1 MQLAK
6 QTMRN
11 FHTKV
16 EGRDPVLVNGEWHHY
31 DGLWERNSRGQICV
45 DETLDC
51 TDTVSSIFKIG
62 KDSCDC
68 DSDQHTGALKFVD
81 GQLRVCLGNRWAK
94 AQWKPK
100 VDDAYGYGTEFYPGK
115 SCKDIKK
122 NLTGSPADGIY
133 WIKSFSADKGFP
145 VYCDMEGGGW
155 TLAMKFISGIPDMHG
170 LSTYFS
176 ELPIAEF
183 VEKAISVT
191 NEYKGHYKN
200 RLAIWRYCCLPKKSA
215 SQKTYSKDTK
225 VLADEFNQFFA
236 SVKVGLYSSSGT
248 PLLKPPLIFKLT
260 KSSRS
265 TDFFR
270 KENLEQSPWDDLMEI
285 KNPVAFRTDSSLCWR
300 VPLHCRLFEVMKT
313 FGDDQ
318 SAASEKRCDGDFG
331 WLMLTAPDNRICP
344 FEKKRGRQSV
354 FLYSKGKASVK
365 FNDENAVGVADM
377 MAIFVQ

>member
-1 MQLAK
+1 MQPAK

-31 DGLWERNSRGQICV
+31 DGLWERNSRGQI
-45 DETLDC
+45 
-51 TDTVSSIFKIG
+51 G

-68 DSDQHTGALKFVD
+68 DSDQHAGALKFVD

-155 TLAMKFISGIPDMHG
+155 TLAMKFISGIPDMDG
-170 LSTYFS
+170 LSTNFS

-200 RLAIWRYCCLPKKSA
+200 RLAIWRYWYDFPVKK
-215 SQKTYSKDTK
+215 
-225 VLADEFNQFFA
+225 
-236 SVKVGLYSSSGT
+236 VKVGLYSSSGT

-285 KNPVAFRTDSSLCWR
+285 KNPVAFRTHSSLCWR
-300 VPLHCRLFEVMKT
+300 VPVHCRLFEVMKT

-318 SAASEKRCDGDFG
+318 SAASEKRCDGDSG

-365 FNDENAVGVADM
+365 FNDENAVGVADI